1 MVAVK
6 AGDVDGALRRVD
18 ARTPVL
24 LIYGPDAGLVA
35 ERARAAAEGAVA
47 DPADPFQLIR
57 IDGDAVASD
66 PGRLADEASTMGLF
80 GNRRAIWV
88 KPTSRNIAAAVD
100 AVLGIPLQDTSV
112 VLEAGDL
119 AKSSPLRSLCERSPK
134 ALALPCYPDNDRD
147 LAAVV
152 DEALRMAGLTIDR
165 DARAALLAS
174 LGGDRL
180 ATRAELAKLT
190 LYAHGRRA
198 VTLADIDA
206 VVSDVSALALDS
218 VVDGAFGGNLAALD
232 DGLQRCAADGTA
244 AVGSARGRAPA
255 RAGAVVGGSGRRGGA
270 QHHRCGRRMARPAL
284 PPQERRRAPARSMAA
299 AGPAPRHC
307 RPASRRARQP
317 PRAGPRRRARRPHA
331 PRYRRAGAPPITP
344 SPACGR
350 GSYPAVS
357 LRRRQ
362 SASS

>member
-1 MVAVK
+1 MRASSRSGRAPPPK
-6 AGDVDGALRRVD
+6 ALSPIPPTPSSSSGSTATRSRPTRGVLPTKPRRWACSATGAPSGSSR
-18 ARTPVL
+18 P
-24 LIYGPDAGLVA
+24 
-35 ERARAAAEGAVA
+35 
-47 DPADPFQLIR
+47 
-57 IDGDAVASD
+57 
-66 PGRLADEASTMGLF
+66 
-80 GNRRAIWV
+80 
-88 KPTSRNIAAAVD
+88 SRNIAAAVD

-244 AVGSARGRAPA
+244 AVGPARGRAPA

-270 QHHRCGRRMARPAL
+270 QHHGCGRRMARPAL

-331 PRYRRAGAPPITP
+331 P
-344 SPACGR
+344 
-350 GSYPAVS
+350 
-357 LRRRQ
+357 
-362 SASS
+362 